1 MFTVLSDSS
10 SESSDEYKLRL
21 SLSVISVISSSPINI
36 EAIIYRQLFIL
47 VNRIMD
53 SVCYSI
59 NDWWQ
64 RSESTSSFVKFQQ
77 HFQEACH
84 KLLNQE
90 HLKMLN
96 VYKKL
101 ETLLVWNTS

>member
-1 MFTVLSDSS
+1 MFTVPSDSS

-36 EAIIYRQLFIL
+36 EAIIYRQLFM
-47 VNRIMD
+47 MD

-64 RSESTSSFVKFQQ
+64 RSESTSSFVKQYS
-77 HFQEACH
+77 
-84 KLLNQE
+84 K
-90 HLKMLN
+90 
-96 VYKKL
+96 
-101 ETLLVWNTS
+101 TSAAFS